1 MPSAER
7 VKKMS
12 VNRDNLLEMA
22 RGAIIERVNYE
33 AVKVFENI
41 EDPNTDYK
49 AKRKIQ
55 LTLTFLPDDEGRE
68 SVKMAVEV
76 KSTLAP
82 TVPIKT
88 NLYMVRNEKDEPM
101 IVEAVRQVPGQLDMT
116 GAEAEEPK
124 ILQLK
129 KKA

>member
-1 MPSAER
+1 
-7 VKKMS
+7 MS

-22 RGAIIERVNYE
+22 RGAIMERVNYE
-33 AVKVFENI
+33 AVKIFENI

-88 NLYMVRNEKDEPM
+88 NLYMVRDEEDEPM

>member
-1 MPSAER
+1 M
-7 VKKMS
+7 
-12 VNRDNLLEMA
+12 
-22 RGAIIERVNYE
+22 ERVNYE
-33 AVKVFENI
+33 AVKIFENI

-88 NLYMVRNEKDEPM
+88 NLYMVRGEEDEPM